1 MNPNDELHR
10 NRLSKAVQS
19 SYRGLEWLRNLTR
32 GLVEGYA
39 GSGYGK
45 PGRARNEIVINLMN
59 QTVDAYTMV
68 LVANRP
74 RVLGSSAKPER
85 TFFAAKYTLALNRLI
100 EEIQLENVMKK
111 WVLDGFFGLG
121 IVKVHMADAGLVE
134 MGPGMR
140 VDPGKPWAS
149 NVGIDNWV
157 HDLSA
162 TRWEHVQYAGDS
174 YRIPFE
180 DLQQPQ
186 YFPDVV
192 ADLVPDS
199 KQGLDGDRLDQVSR
213 GDLVDDDELEPMI
226 DLCDIWIPR
235 QGMIYTFPMTRRGQF
250 TISNKP
256 VAEMP
261 WDGPEHGP
269 YHLLGFNDVPEN
281 IIPTSMAAQLYGLF
295 RLINGIMRK
304 QSRQAMRQK
313 DIHTYSAAGVD
324 DATRLQKANDGD
336 YAKVND
342 VSQIGLVKTPGADAL
357 NQAFL
362 SGLLPMYDRM
372 AGNLTA
378 MMGLGS
384 PAPTPTPE
392 PKIAGKG
399 SGKEA
404 AMQYK
409 VLDAASKLIRDL
421 GWMLWN
427 DKAKVM
433 PARLPIQGADGYS
446 VDATWHPDDRE
457 GSFFDYDIQLDV
469 FSMAYQSPAQRWSTI
484 SQFVTQIYAP
494 LAQQFAAQG
503 GQLNLQKFTALGA
516 ELLNTPQL
524 AECVQFTSA
533 LPQPSEEEDGGP
545 PTATTRSY
553 VRKSGSDGPTPQNQA
568 VMDQDKWLNMAS
580 DQTGAMRG
588 DAA

>member
-10 NRLSKAVQS
+10 QRLSRAVQS
-19 SYRGLEWLRNLTR
+19 SYRGLEWLRNLVR

-45 PGRARNEIVINLMN
+45 PGRARHEIIINLMN
-59 QTVDAYTMV
+59 QTVDAYTMA

-74 RVLGSSAKPER
+74 RVLATSSKPER
-85 TFFAAKYTLALNRLI
+85 AFFAKKKTLAINKLI
-100 EEIQLENVMKK
+100 EEIKLENVLKR
-111 WVLDGFFGLG
+111 WVLDGFFGMG
-121 IVKVHMADAGLVE
+121 VVKVHMADAGMVE
-134 MGPGMR
+134 MGPGFS

-149 NVGIDNWV
+149 NVGIDNFV
-157 HDLSA
+157 YDLSA

-180 DLQQPQ
+180 DLKQPQ
-186 YFPDVV
+186 YFADVV
-192 ADLVPDS
+192 KDLVPDS
-199 KQGLDGDRLDQVSR
+199 KQSLDGERLDQIVR
-213 GDLVDDDELEPMI
+213 GDAVDEDELEPMI
-226 DLCDIWIPR
+226 DLCDIWVPR
-235 QGMIYTFPMTRRGQF
+235 NGTIYTFPMTRRGQF
-250 TISNKP
+250 TITNKP

-261 WDGPEHGP
+261 WEGPEHGP
-269 YHLLGFNDVPEN
+269 YHLMGFNDVPEN
-281 IIPTSMAAQLYGLF
+281 IVPTSMAAQLRGLF
-295 RLINGIMRK
+295 NLINNIMRK
-304 QSRQAMRQK
+304 EAKNAMAQK
-313 DIHTYSAAGVD
+313 TINTYTDAGVE
-324 DATRLQKANDGD
+324 DAQRLQRASNNEFVKVRDVKEIGQISTGGAN
-336 YAKVND
+336 AV
-342 VSQIGLVKTPGADAL
+342 

-378 MMGLGS
+378 MLGLGAQ
-384 PAPTPTPE
+384 APTASQE
-392 PKIAGKG
+392 QMIAGKV

-404 AMQYK
+404 SMQYK
-409 VLDAASKLIRDL
+409 VLDGASKLIRDL

-427 DKAKVM
+427 DKAKVI
-433 PARLPIQGADGYS
+433 PGRIPIQGTDITVDG
-446 VDATWHPDDRE
+446 TWHPDDRE

-469 FSMAYQSPAQRWSTI
+469 FSMAYQSPAQRWNTI

-503 GQLNLQKFTALGA
+503 GQLNLSKFTALGA

-524 AECVQFTSA
+524 AECIQFVNS
-533 LPQPSEEEDGGP
+533 LPQSDAEEEDGP

-553 VRKSGSDGPTPQNQA
+553 VRKSISGGATPQNQA

-588 DAA
+588 NPA